1 MEEDFEEVNEGT
13 INVPKIMNLSN
24 KTLIEKKLEYID
36 HKRKNVSS
44 TNLQELLSCDII
56 NDNDEDNNKI
66 NTTITYDKNK
76 FWFKNEDN
84 SNSTT
89 SKSSSND
96 LKIKKVTF
104 STVEII
110 RVEKYKKY
118 NIMNTVSKTCIQ
130 KNMEEVKNKNSD
142 QTSCLIF

>member
-110 RVEKYKKY
+110 RVKNYKRY
-118 NIMNTVSKTCIQ
+118 NKINTAK
-130 KNMEEVKNKNSD
+130 KNEEVEDEFNK
-142 QTSCLIF
+142 CILF

>member
-1 MEEDFEEVNEGT
+1 M
-13 INVPKIMNLSN
+13 IL

-36 HKRKNVSS
+36 HKRKHISS

-66 NTTITYDKNK
+66 NSTITYDKNK
-76 FWFKNEDN
+76 FYFKNEDN

-110 RVEKYKKY
+110 RVKNYKRY
-118 NIMNTVSKTCIQ
+118 NKLNTAK
-130 KNMEEVKNKNSD
+130 KNEEVENEFNN
-142 QTSCLIF
+142 CILF